1 MRCMFCPI
9 SSDDRRLLA
18 AHIRNAHEDKCHS
31 RTLAN
36 AVEHGSGSPQSLTIK
51 LPVVEVDID
60 AAHAVVR

>member
-31 RTLAN
+31 RTLAS
-36 AVEHGSGSPQSLTIK
+36 AVERGERVHRSSIE